1 MTQQKPRMFYFG
13 PWGEP
18 GHYLF
23 NEHRIWSHREEDIL
37 PWNGKIDG
45 CLQPGCRLEKDG
57 RWEHDDADQVEG
69 RALLHHKD
77 GWTALS
83 FWDRSVDTR
92 FASNST
98 YFAEGIF
105 TFEQMVEMAK
115 TRFVDRWNRMKFEV
129 VPYQDPVQK

>member
-1 MTQQKPRMFYFG
+1 MTEPKPRMFYFG

-18 GHYLF
+18 GHYMF
-23 NEHRIWSHREEDIL
+23 NEHRMWVHKEEDNI
-37 PWNGKIDG
+37 PWNGQIDG
-45 CLQPGCRLEKDG
+45 RLQPGCRFEDG
-57 RWEHDDADQVEG
+57 RWEHYDADETEG
-69 RALLHHKD
+69 RALLHHKN

-98 YFAEGIF
+98 YFAEGTF

-115 TRFVDRWNRMKFEV
+115 ARFADRWNRMKFEV
-129 VPYQDPVQK
+129 VSYKDPEQK